1 MSFRLTP
8 NCAASRRTRPDAAC
22 TSSPPAGGP
31 TCWWWARAAAT
42 RTTGPSSGTTRERC
56 WRTRR
61 ARSRSRRLNLP
72 LVPAPSKRS
81 GSASTDRFT
90 ANGRSRWPG
99 DWPPSDRRLS
109 SFEAVPV
116 PVYARDPWNVKG
128 EVEEHVEAARQ
139 RVAALGHLE
148 PEAGVGDPVH
158 ELARYGQSVDLLV
171 IGGHDYRPI
180 DHLLEQP
187 RRSGWPMRSRRRCS
201 CLRLQRRL
209 DAGEE
214 LSSTH
219 AHRLHPGRT
228 GRRGVGHLR
237 ADAGRP
243 GRRAGCPVRSDTRC
257 NGRRACLL
265 LDWQRLRRLPGWRS
279 PAASRCIG
287 GGGEP
292 RRWPWRSARW
302 APR

>member
-1 MSFRLTP
+1 MADELRSTP

-42 RTTGPSSGTTRERC
+42 RTTGPSSATTRERC

-99 DWPPSDRRLS
+99 DWPPSDAPSYPPSKPSRS
-109 SFEAVPV
+109 

-180 DHLLEQP
+180 DHLLEQRGYLSISGCLGHAASRP
-187 RRSGWPMRSRRRCS
+187 RGSVATAPSRCMRGLLAA
-201 CLRLQRRL
+201 LR
-209 DAGEE
+209 
-214 LSSTH
+214 T
-219 AHRLHPGRT
+219 
-228 GRRGVGHLR
+228 RRGVPLLPSAATGARSRERAEPALR
-237 ADAGRP
+237 RYPLSEQSTA
-243 GRRAGCPVRSDTRC
+243 
-257 NGRRACLL
+257 
-265 LDWQRLRRLPGWRS
+265 QRLADEVSTPLLVL
-279 PAASRCIG
+279 PAAEAS
-287 GGGEP
+287 
-292 RRWPWRSARW
+292 
-302 APR
+302 